1 MDDSRVGPPD
11 KQTQLVHLEMLFTAL
26 AANGLAIN
34 LEKCIFAVPTLEIL
48 GHSIL
53 VAGSTPYGRTHHC
66 NRYLT
71 PHLRISNNGNVFSTC

>member
-11 KQTQLVHLEMLFTAL
+11 KQTQLVHLETLFAAL

-53 VAGSTPYGRTHHC
+53 VAGSTPMAGHT
-66 NRYLT
+66 T
-71 PHLRISNNGNVFSTC
+71 AIDT